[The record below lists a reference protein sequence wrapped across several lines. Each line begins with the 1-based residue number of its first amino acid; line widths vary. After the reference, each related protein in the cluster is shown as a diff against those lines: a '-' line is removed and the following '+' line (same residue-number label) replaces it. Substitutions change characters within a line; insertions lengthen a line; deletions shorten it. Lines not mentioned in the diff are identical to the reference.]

1 MTPRCE
7 TERFVLRRF
16 VDGDLDE
23 LAAMVA
29 DKEQMRFYPRPKT
42 REEASAWLSRNLE
55 LYRDPGYGIWLIESR
70 ATSRFLGYCGIRPL
84 ALDGAAEVEIA
95 WHVRKTCWGRGLAT
109 EAASGWTSA
118 DVRPYLEHAL
128 EVFGAARCMVG
139 SDWPVVTLAG
149 TMAQWFDAVCDVLAE
164 KDREAVLC
172 GTASAVYGIEP

>member
-29 DKEQMRFYPRPKT
+29 DNDQMRFYPRPKT

-70 ATSRFLGYCGIRPL
+70 TSSRFLGYCGIRPL
-84 ALDGAAEVEIA
+84 ALDDAAEVEIA
-95 WHVRKTCWGRGLAT
+95 WHVRKACWGRGVAT
-109 EAASGWTSA
+109 ETAT
-118 DVRPYLEHAL
+118 
-128 EVFGAARCMVG
+128 AAR
-139 SDWPVVTLAG
+139 
-149 TMAQWFDAVCDVLAE
+149 DAAFGRFGVSRLVAIIPPEHGASRRVAE
-164 KDREAVLC
+164 KIGMRYERATTVDGETLV
-172 GTASAVYGIEP
+172 VYGIARS